1 MKRIF
6 RLSCAFYFLIGITS
20 VMLGALLPVILP
32 HYQRS
37 YSDGGTLLFLQFVGF
52 LVGVLVSPSIS
63 TAIGRKRLLL
73 IALAAITLAYGIM
86 GTLPAWG
93 WMVALTVF
101 VGFGSG
107 IIESSIGAFTIEFAE
122 EQKAVAMTKLDVYF
136 GVGSMLLPALA
147 SLYIYLGVWQLS
159 FFTIA
164 LATLILLLFWLTMPA
179 DSSAHLHQDQMEAEG
194 ERTSSAKPRY
204 QAGQL
209 RLLSIFVLFFFV
221 YMGIELGMMNFLPS
235 ILIESIHLSDYA
247 ASLSVT
253 FFWGAITIGR
263 LFVGRMAE
271 SMSYTPFL
279 LGSTIASMLLI
290 IALALFTS
298 PIMMY
303 VLIFG
308 IGFCISGLFSIAL
321 VFANTL
327 MPGMVERTTS
337 TLIAAGGIGGSVLQ
351 YLIGWSMD
359 RWSVGPTLWIFALFA
374 LILLV
379 SIVVVQQLRTSDHTV
394 RAGMES
400 KY

>member
-32 HYQRS
+32 HYGRD
-37 YSDGGTLLFLQFVGF
+37 YSDGGTLLFLQFIGF
-52 LVGVLVSPSIS
+52 LAGVLISPSLS
-63 TAIGRKRLLL
+63 AGIGRKRLL
-73 IALAAITLAYGIM
+73 IVAIAAITIAYTVM
-86 GTLPAWG
+86 GTMPSWAL
-93 WMVALTVF
+93 MVVMTIF

-147 SLYIYLGVWQLS
+147 SLYIYLNVWNLS
-159 FFTIA
+159 FYTVA
-164 LATLILLLFWLTMPA
+164 LATFVLLLFWLRMPA
-179 DSSAHLHQDQMEAEG
+179 DSSAHLHQDQQKDAVA
-194 ERTSSAKPRY
+194 SAGKPRY
-204 QAGQL
+204 TGAQL

-235 ILIESIHLSDYA
+235 ILIESISISDSA

-271 SMSYTPFL
+271 TMSYVPFL
-279 LGSTIASMLLI
+279 IGSALGSMVLI
-290 IALALFTS
+290 SALALFTS

-303 VLIFG
+303 LLIFG
-308 IGFCISGLFSIAL
+308 VGLFISGLFSIGL

-351 YLIGWSMD
+351 YVIGWSMD
-359 RWSVGPTLWIFALFA
+359 RWSFGPTLWIFALFA
-374 LILLV
+374 LILLI
-379 SIVVVQQLRTSDHTV
+379 SIIIVQQLKSADSSL
-394 RAGMES
+394 RAGIES

>member
-1 MKRIF
+1 
-6 RLSCAFYFLIGITS
+6 
-20 VMLGALLPVILP
+20 MLGALLPVILP
-32 HYQRS
+32 HYGRD
-37 YSDGGTLLFLQFVGF
+37 YSDGGTLLFLQFIGF
-52 LVGVLVSPSIS
+52 LAGVLISPSLS
-63 TAIGRKRLLL
+63 AGIGRKRLL
-73 IALAAITLAYGIM
+73 IVAIAAITIAYTVM
-86 GTLPAWG
+86 GTMPSWAL
-93 WMVALTVF
+93 MVVMTIF

-147 SLYIYLGVWQLS
+147 SLYIYLNVWNLS
-159 FFTIA
+159 FYTVA
-164 LATLILLLFWLTMPA
+164 LATFVLLLFWLRMPA
-179 DSSAHLHQDQMEAEG
+179 DSSAHLHQDQQKDTGA
-194 ERTSSAKPRY
+194 SAGKPRY
-204 QAGQL
+204 TGAQL
-209 RLLSIFVLFFFV
+209 KLLSIFVLFFFV

-235 ILIESIHLSDYA
+235 ILIESISISDSA

-271 SMSYTPFL
+271 TMSYVPFL
-279 LGSTIASMLLI
+279 IGSALGSMVLI
-290 IALALFTS
+290 SALALFTS

-303 VLIFG
+303 LLIFG
-308 IGFCISGLFSIAL
+308 VGLFISGLFSIGL

-351 YLIGWSMD
+351 YVIGWSMD
-359 RWSVGPTLWIFALFA
+359 RWSFGPTLWIFALFA
-374 LILLV
+374 LILLI
-379 SIVVVQQLRTSDHTV
+379 SIIIVQQLKSADSSL
-394 RAGMES
+394 RAGIES

>member
-1 MKRIF
+1 
-6 RLSCAFYFLIGITS
+6 
-20 VMLGALLPVILP
+20 MLGALLPVILP
-32 HYQRS
+32 HYGRD
-37 YSDGGTLLFLQFVGF
+37 YSDGGTLLFLQFIGF
-52 LVGVLVSPSIS
+52 LAGVLISPSLS
-63 TAIGRKRLLL
+63 AGIGRKRLL
-73 IALAAITLAYGIM
+73 IVAIAAITIAYTVM
-86 GTLPAWG
+86 GTMPSWAL
-93 WMVALTVF
+93 MVVMTIF

-147 SLYIYLGVWQLS
+147 SLYIYLNVWNLS
-159 FFTIA
+159 FYTVA
-164 LATLILLLFWLTMPA
+164 LATFVLLLFWLRMPA
-179 DSSAHLHQDQMEAEG
+179 DSSAHLHQDQQKDAVA
-194 ERTSSAKPRY
+194 SAGKPRY
-204 QAGQL
+204 TGAQL

-235 ILIESIHLSDYA
+235 ILIESISISDSA

-271 SMSYTPFL
+271 TMSYVPFL
-279 LGSTIASMLLI
+279 IGSALGSMVLI
-290 IALALFTS
+290 SALALFTS

-303 VLIFG
+303 LLIFG
-308 IGFCISGLFSIAL
+308 VGLFISGLFSIGL

-351 YLIGWSMD
+351 YVIGWSMD
-359 RWSVGPTLWIFALFA
+359 RWSFGPTLWIFALFA
-374 LILLV
+374 LILLI
-379 SIVVVQQLRTSDHTV
+379 SIIIVQQLKSADSSL
-394 RAGMES
+394 RAGIES

>member
-32 HYQRS
+32 HYHRS
-37 YSDGGTLLFLQFVGF
+37 YSDGGTLLFLQFIGF
-52 LVGVLVSPSIS
+52 LAGVLVSPSLS
-63 TAIGRKRLLL
+63 SGIGRKRLLL
-73 IALAAITLAYGIM
+73 IALIAITLAYAVM
-86 GTLPAWG
+86 GTMPAWG
-93 WMVALTVF
+93 LMVLMTIF

-147 SLYIYLGVWQLS
+147 SLYIYLGVWNLS
-159 FFTIA
+159 FYTVA
-164 LATLILLLFWLTMPA
+164 LSTFVLLLFWMRMPA
-179 DSSAHLHQDQMEAEG
+179 DSSAHLHQDQ
-194 ERTSSAKPRY
+194 TSTDGAATPAKPKY
-204 QAGQL
+204 QAGQFKI
-209 RLLSIFVLFFFV
+209 LSIFVLFFFV

-235 ILIESIHLSDYA
+235 ILIESIGISDSA

-271 SMSYTPFL
+271 SMSYAPFL
-279 LGSTIASMLLI
+279 IGSTIASMLLI
-290 IALALFTS
+290 IALALFSS
-298 PIMMY
+298 PVMMY

-308 IGFCISGLFSIAL
+308 VGFCISGLFSIAL

-351 YLIGWSMD
+351 YMIGWSMD
-359 RWSVGPTLWIFALFA
+359 HWSVRPTLWIFAVFA
-374 LILLV
+374 LVLLI
-379 SIVVVQQLRTSDHTV
+379 SIVLVQQLRTGNTAV

>member
-37 YSDGGTLLFLQFVGF
+37 YSDGGTLLFLQFIGF
-52 LVGVLVSPSIS
+52 LAGVLISPALS
-63 TAIGRKRLLL
+63 AGVGRKRLLL
-73 IALAAITLAYGIM
+73 IALTAITLAYAVM

-93 WMVALTVF
+93 LMVLMTIF

-147 SLYIYLGVWQLS
+147 SLYIYLGVWNLS
-159 FFTIA
+159 FYTVA
-164 LATLILLLFWLTMPA
+164 LSTFILLLFWMRMPA
-179 DSSAHLHQDQMEAEG
+179 DSSAHLHQDQVKTDQTE
-194 ERTSSAKPRY
+194 TPAKPKY
-204 QAGQL
+204 QSGQFKV
-209 RLLSIFVLFFFV
+209 LSIFVLFFFV

-235 ILIESIHLSDYA
+235 ILIESIGISDSA

-271 SMSYTPFL
+271 SMSYAPFL
-279 LGSTIASMLLI
+279 IGSTIASMLLI
-290 IALALFTS
+290 VALALFSS

-308 IGFCISGLFSIAL
+308 VGFCISGLFSIAL

-359 RWSVGPTLWIFALFA
+359 HWSVRPTLWIFALFA
-374 LILLV
+374 LVLLI
-379 SIVVVQQLRTSDHTV
+379 SIVLVQQLRTGNAAV

>member
-32 HYQRS
+32 HYGRD
-37 YSDGGTLLFLQFVGF
+37 YSDGGTLLFLQFIGF
-52 LVGVLVSPSIS
+52 LAGVLVSPSLS
-63 TAIGRKRLLL
+63 SGIGRKRLLL
-73 IALAAITLAYGIM
+73 VALAAITIAYAVM
-86 GTLPAWG
+86 GTMPVWAL
-93 WMVALTVF
+93 MVVMTIF

-147 SLYIYLGVWQLS
+147 SLYIYLHVWNLS
-159 FFTIA
+159 FYTVA
-164 LATLILLLFWLTMPA
+164 LSTFVLLLFWLRMPA
-179 DSSAHLHQDQMEAEG
+179 DSSAHLHQDQQPDSKAVAA
-194 ERTSSAKPRY
+194 AKSRY
-204 QAGQL
+204 TGAQL

-235 ILIESIHLSDYA
+235 ILIESISISDSA

-271 SMSYTPFL
+271 TMSYVPFL
-279 LGSTIASMLLI
+279 IGSALGSMVLI
-290 IALALFTS
+290 SALAFFTN

-303 VLIFG
+303 LLIFG
-308 IGFCISGLFSIAL
+308 VGLFISGLFSIGL

-327 MPGMVERTTS
+327 LPGMVERTTS

-351 YLIGWSMD
+351 YVIGWSMD
-359 RWSVGPTLWIFALFA
+359 RWSFGPTLWIFALFA

-379 SIVVVQQLRTSDHTV
+379 SIILVQQLKSADTSLRT
-394 RAGMES
+394 GIES

>member
-37 YSDGGTLLFLQFVGF
+37 YSDGGTLLFLQFIGF
-52 LVGVLVSPSIS
+52 LAGVLISPSLS
-63 TAIGRKRLLL
+63 AGIGRKRLLL
-73 IALAAITLAYGIM
+73 IALTAITLAYAVM
-86 GTLPAWG
+86 GTMPAWG
-93 WMVALTVF
+93 WMVMMTIF

-147 SLYIYLGVWQLS
+147 SLYIYLGVWHLS
-159 FFTIA
+159 FYTVA
-164 LATLILLLFWLTMPA
+164 LSTLVLLLFWMRMPA
-179 DSSAHLHQDQMEAEG
+179 DSSAHLHQDQMNTDTTAAA
-194 ERTSSAKPRY
+194 AKPKY
-204 QAGQL
+204 QSGQL
-209 RLLSIFVLFFFV
+209 KLLSIFVLFFFV

-235 ILIESIHLSDYA
+235 ILIESIHISDAA

-271 SMSYTPFL
+271 SMSYAPFL
-279 LGSTIASMLLI
+279 IGSTIASMLLI
-290 IALALFTS
+290 IALALFSS
-298 PIMMY
+298 PVMMY

-308 IGFCISGLFSIAL
+308 VGFCISGLFSIAL

-359 RWSVGPTLWIFALFA
+359 HWSVGPTLWIFALFA
-374 LILLV
+374 FVLLISLV
-379 SIVVVQQLRTSDHTV
+379 LVQQLPTNRTAV

>member
-63 TAIGRKRLLL
+63 TAMGRKRLLL

-159 FFTIA
+159 FYTIA
-164 LATLILLLFWLTMPA
+164 LATFVLLLFWLTMPA
-179 DSSAHLHQDQMEAEG
+179 DSSAHLHQDRIEAQG
-194 ERTSSAKPRY
+194 QTAAPAKPRY

-235 ILIESIHLSDYA
+235 ILIESIHISDYA

-379 SIVVVQQLRTSDHTV
+379 SIVIVQQLRTSDHTV

>member
-32 HYQRS
+32 HYHRS
-37 YSDGGTLLFLQFVGF
+37 YSDGGTLLFLQFIGF
-52 LVGVLVSPSIS
+52 LAGVLVSPALS
-63 TAIGRKRLLL
+63 AGIGRKRLLL
-73 IALAAITLAYGIM
+73 IALIAITLAYAVM
-86 GTLPAWG
+86 GTMPAWG
-93 WMVALTVF
+93 LMVLMTIF

-147 SLYIYLGVWQLS
+147 SLYIYLGVWNLS
-159 FFTIA
+159 FYTVA
-164 LATLILLLFWLTMPA
+164 LSTFVLLLFWMRMPA
-179 DSSAHLHQDQMEAEG
+179 DSSAHLHQDQIKTDLSA
-194 ERTSSAKPRY
+194 TPAKPKY

-209 RLLSIFVLFFFV
+209 KILSIFVLFFFV

-235 ILIESIHLSDYA
+235 ILIESIGISDSA

-253 FFWGAITIGR
+253 FFWGAITVGR

-271 SMSYTPFL
+271 SMSYAPFL
-279 LGSTIASMLLI
+279 IGSTIASMLLI
-290 IALALFTS
+290 VALALFSS

-308 IGFCISGLFSIAL
+308 VGFCISGLFSIGL

-351 YLIGWSMD
+351 YMIGWSMD
-359 RWSVGPTLWIFALFA
+359 NWSVRPTLWIFAVFA
-374 LILLV
+374 LVLLI
-379 SIVVVQQLRTSDHTV
+379 SIVLVQQFRTGNAPV
-394 RAGMES
+394 RAGIES
-400 KY
+400 K